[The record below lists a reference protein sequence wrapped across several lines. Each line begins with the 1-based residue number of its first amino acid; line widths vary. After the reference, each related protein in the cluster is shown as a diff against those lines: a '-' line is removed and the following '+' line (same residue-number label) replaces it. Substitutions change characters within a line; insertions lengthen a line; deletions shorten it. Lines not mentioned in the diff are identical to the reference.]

1 MNRIWLVAR
10 REFLT
15 TVVRKG
21 FLIGVFVMPVL
32 GLALFTMIPRIL
44 ASRAPQVAGEI
55 VVIDPTQSVR
65 APLAAKL
72 TPEAITARRQDDL
85 RRRTEDV
92 APGAMDRTGQ
102 AARVPSPP
110 RFTFVEA
117 PAPGDVEAAKR
128 WLAAPAAQPRRIA
141 VVTLAPD
148 SVARQDGKREYGNYQ
163 IYIGNGLDEGTENAL
178 HEGLRLALLEAR
190 LSVRGIEADAVEPTL
205 RVTRPESV
213 LVAREGDQPARRGF
227 NRVLPFVMGI
237 LLFLGVMMGGQA
249 LMTSTVEE
257 KSSRV
262 VEVLLSALSPL
273 ELMWGKLLGQLGVSL
288 LVLAIYIGL
297 GLIGLVQFAMFGLL
311 DPMLIPWLFIFFIVT
326 YLVFGA
332 MMLSIGAAVSQVAD
346 AQSLMGPVMI
356 LLILPYSLT
365 PVIGANPDSTF
376 SVAMSFIPPVNTFA
390 MLARMAS
397 ATPPPTWQ
405 PILSLGLSVLT
416 AAAAVWFA
424 SKVFRIGLLMHGKP
438 PNFATLVRWARMA

>member
-10 REFLT
+10 REFVT
-15 TVVRKG
+15 TVMRKG
-21 FLIGVFVMPVL
+21 FLIGVFVMPVF
-32 GLALFTMIPRIL
+32 GLVLFLMIPRIL
-44 ASRAPQVAGEI
+44 SSRAPQVTGEI
-55 VVIDPTQSVR
+55 VVIDPTQAVR
-65 APLAAKL
+65 TPLAQKL
-72 TPEAITARRQDDL
+72 TPEAITARRQDEI
-85 RRRTEDV
+85 RRRTENV
-92 APGAMDRTGQ
+92 APGAADRAGM
-102 AARVPSPP
+102 AARVPVPP
-110 RFTFVEA
+110 RLSLAEA
-117 PAPGDVEAAKR
+117 PHPGDIEAAKR
-128 WLAAPAAQPRRIA
+128 WLAAPAAQPRRIG
-141 VVTLAPD
+141 VVAIAPD
-148 SVARQDGKREYGNYQ
+148 AVTRSPGEREYGSYQ
-163 IYIGNGLDEGTENAL
+163 LFIAGGLDDGTVNAL

-190 LSVRGIEADAVEPTL
+190 LGLQGVAANAVEPTM
-205 RVTRPESV
+205 RVIRTEPV
-213 LVAREGDQPARRGF
+213 LLAREGEQPARRGF
-227 NRVLPFVMGI
+227 NRILPFVMGI

-297 GLIGLVQFAMFGLL
+297 GLIGLMQFAMFGLL

-332 MMLSIGAAVSQVAD
+332 MMLTIGAAVSQVAD
-346 AQSLMGPVMI
+346 AQSLMGPVM
-356 LLILPYSLT
+356 LLLVLPYSLT
-365 PVIGANPDSTF
+365 PIIGANPDSTF
-376 SVAMSFIPPVNTFA
+376 SVAMSFIPPINTFG

-397 ATPPPTWQ
+397 ATPPPAWQ
-405 PILSLGLSVLT
+405 PILSLGLSILT

-438 PNFATLVRWARMA
+438 PNLATLVRWARMA